1 MFRRGSIHDPELEA
15 VYNTAQKFEA
25 EMAKQILEQNRIP
38 AMLRDREDSGEYLRI
53 LGYGSPFGVDILV
66 RKDQAVQA
74 RKLLKET
81 FSEEKGITDEE
92 LEALAMEAGSS
103 QEQEE

>member
-1 MFRRGSIHDPELEA
+1 MFRKGSVSDPELET
-15 VYNTAQKFEA
+15 VYNTAKKFKA
-25 EMAKQILEQNRIP
+25 EMVKQVLEDHQIL

-74 RKLLKET
+74 RKILEDT

-92 LEALAMEAGSS
+92 LEALALEAGKT
-103 QEQEE
+103 QEK